1 VRASLSKIGSK
12 RRLSFEKEKKLPPEI
27 VERVKTFLKGDRM
40 QTGHELFVHG
50 LNDMMDAEHQLV
62 GALEELSSDSSRAD
76 LKKAFEQ
83 HRKETEG
90 QVERLQQCFQ
100 LLGEESQE
108 TECHGIR
115 GLIAEK
121 KAFSEEDP
129 SEDLIDVFNVGAAI
143 KAESYEI
150 CEYESLIDM
159 AREMKHTKV
168 AQLLSQNL
176 KEEKATLKKMEAFS
190 ERVKPKEMMNEE
202 QEAKTAANEKT
213 SRRKRAA

>member
-1 VRASLSKIGSK
+1 
-12 RRLSFEKEKKLPPEI
+12 
-27 VERVKTFLKGDRM
+27 
-40 QTGHELFVHG
+40 
-50 LNDMMDAEHQLV
+50 
-62 GALEELSSDSSRAD
+62 LEENANDSSRAE

-90 QVERLQQCFQ
+90 QIERLQQCFE
-100 LLGEESQE
+100 LLGEEAE
-108 TECHGIR
+108 DTECHGIR

-129 SEDLIDVFNVGAAI
+129 SDDLIDVFNVGAAI

-168 AQLLSQNL
+168 AQLLGQNL
-176 KEEKATLKKMEAFS
+176 KEEKATLKKMEGFS
-190 ERVKPKEMMNEE
+190 DRVKPNEMMTEE
-202 QEAKTAANEKT
+202 QRQKAVASAKT
-213 SRRKRAA
+213 SGRKRAA

>member
-1 VRASLSKIGSK
+1 MR
-12 RRLSFEKEKKLPPEI
+12 
-27 VERVKTFLKGDRM
+27 
-40 QTGHELFVHG
+40 TGHELFVHG
-50 LNDMMDAEHQLV
+50 LSDMMDAERQLV
-62 GALEELSSDSSRAD
+62 EALEENANDSSRAE

-90 QVERLQQCFQ
+90 QIERLQQCFE
-100 LLGEESQE
+100 LLGEEAE
-108 TECHGIR
+108 DTECHGIR

-129 SEDLIDVFNVGAAI
+129 SDDLIDVFNVGAAI

-168 AQLLSQNL
+168 AQLLGQNL
-176 KEEKATLKKMEAFS
+176 KEEKATLKKMEGFS
-190 ERVKPKEMMNEE
+190 DRVKPNEMMTEE
-202 QEAKTAANEKT
+202 QRQKAVASAKT
-213 SRRKRAA
+213 SGRRRAA

>member
-1 VRASLSKIGSK
+1 V
-12 RRLSFEKEKKLPPEI
+12 KK
-27 VERVKTFLKGDRM
+27 VKTLFKGDRM

-62 GALEELSSDSSRAD
+62 DALQELAGDSSRAE

-83 HRKETEG
+83 HRRETEG
-90 QVERLQQCFQ
+90 QIQRLEQCFE
-100 LLGEESQE
+100 LLGEESE
-108 TECHGIR
+108 DTECHGIR

-176 KEEKATLKKMEAFS
+176 KEEKATLKKMETFS
-190 ERVKPKEMMNEE
+190 EKVKPNELMNEE
-202 QEAKTAANEKT
+202 QQAKSAANTKSSR
-213 SRRKRAA
+213 SRRAA

>member
-1 VRASLSKIGSK
+1 
-12 RRLSFEKEKKLPPEI
+12 
-27 VERVKTFLKGDRM
+27 M

-50 LNDMMDAEHQLV
+50 LNDMMDAERQLIE
-62 GALEELSSDSSRAD
+62 ALEELAGDSSRAD

-83 HRKETEG
+83 HRRETEG
-90 QVERLQQCFQ
+90 QVERLEQCFE
-100 LLGEESQE
+100 LLGEQTED
-108 TECHGIR
+108 TECQGIR

-168 AQLLSQNL
+168 AQLLNQNL
-176 KEEKATLKKMEAFS
+176 KEEKATLKKMEVFS
-190 ERVKPKEMMNEE
+190 EKVKPNEMMNEE
-202 QEAKTAANEKT
+202 QEKKAAATAKSSR
-213 SRRKRAA
+213 SRRAA

>member
-1 VRASLSKIGSK
+1 MR
-12 RRLSFEKEKKLPPEI
+12 
-27 VERVKTFLKGDRM
+27 
-40 QTGHELFVHG
+40 TGHEWFVHG
-50 LNDMMDAEHQLV
+50 LSDMMDAERQLV
-62 GALEELSSDSSRAD
+62 EALEENANDSSRAE

-90 QVERLQQCFQ
+90 QIERLQQCFE
-100 LLGEESQE
+100 LLGEEAE
-108 TECHGIR
+108 DTECHGIR

-129 SEDLIDVFNVGAAI
+129 SDDLIDVFNVGAAI

-168 AQLLSQNL
+168 AQLLGQNL
-176 KEEKATLKKMEAFS
+176 KEEKATLKKMEGFS
-190 ERVKPKEMMNEE
+190 DRVKPNEMMTEE
-202 QEAKTAANEKT
+202 QRQKAVASAKT
-213 SRRKRAA
+213 SGRKRAA

>member
-1 VRASLSKIGSK
+1 M
-12 RRLSFEKEKKLPPEI
+12 E
-27 VERVKTFLKGDRM
+27 
-40 QTGHELFVHG
+40 TGHELFVHG

-62 GALEELSSDSSRAD
+62 EALQGNAGDSSRPD
-76 LKKAFEQ
+76 LRKAFEQ

-90 QVERLQQCFQ
+90 QIERLEQCFEI
-100 LLGEESQE
+100 LGEEPEE

-121 KAFSEEDP
+121 EAFTEEDP
-129 SEDLIDVFNVGAAI
+129 SEDLIDVFNVGAGI

-168 AQLLSQNL
+168 AQLLGQNL
-176 KEEKATLKKMEAFS
+176 KEEKATLKKMRAFS
-190 ERVKPKEMMNEE
+190 KKVKPNEMMNEE
-202 QEAKTAANEKT
+202 QQERATVKPKSSR
-213 SRRKRAA
+213 SRRAA

>member
-1 VRASLSKIGSK
+1 VFLLFPRFQAA
-12 RRLSFEKEKKLPPEI
+12 
-27 VERVKTFLKGDRM
+27 TFLLIKRGPPLRPNRREPGPHSDRVLRKVCKLIR
-40 QTGHELFVHG
+40 ESPN
-50 LNDMMDAEHQLV
+50 LNFH
-62 GALEELSSDSSRAD
+62 SRV
-76 LKKAFEQ
+76 

-90 QVERLQQCFQ
+90 QIERLQQCFQ

-143 KAESYEI
+143 KTESYEI

>member
-1 VRASLSKIGSK
+1 MM
-12 RRLSFEKEKKLPPEI
+12 E
-27 VERVKTFLKGDRM
+27 
-40 QTGHELFVHG
+40 TGHELFVHG
-50 LNDMMDAEHQLV
+50 LNDMMDAERQLV
-62 GALEELSSDSSRAD
+62 GALEELAGDSSRAD

-83 HRKETEG
+83 HRLETEG

-100 LLGEESQE
+100 LLGEESEE

-168 AQLLSQNL
+168 AQLLNQNL

-190 ERVKPKEMMNEE
+190 EKVKPNEMMNEE
-202 QEAKTAANEKT
+202 QQGKAEANAKSSR
-213 SRRKRAA
+213 SRRAA

>member
-1 VRASLSKIGSK
+1 
-12 RRLSFEKEKKLPPEI
+12 LPLENPKQ
-27 VERVKTFLKGDRM
+27 VKDVLKGGHM

-50 LNDMMDAEHQLV
+50 LNDMMDAERQLV
-62 GALEELSSDSSRAD
+62 EALEELAGDSSRAD

-83 HRKETEG
+83 HRRETEG

-100 LLGEESQE
+100 LLGEESEE

-168 AQLLSQNL
+168 AQLLNQNL

-190 ERVKPKEMMNEE
+190 EKVKPNEMMNEE
-202 QEAKTAANEKT
+202 QQGKAEANAKSSR
-213 SRRKRAA
+213 SRRAA

>member
-1 VRASLSKIGSK
+1 MR
-12 RRLSFEKEKKLPPEI
+12 
-27 VERVKTFLKGDRM
+27 
-40 QTGHELFVHG
+40 TGHELFVHG
-50 LNDMMDAEHQLV
+50 LSDMMDAERQLV
-62 GALEELSSDSSRAD
+62 EALEENANDSSRAE

-90 QVERLQQCFQ
+90 QIERLQQCFE
-100 LLGEESQE
+100 LLGEEAE
-108 TECHGIR
+108 DTECHGIR

-129 SEDLIDVFNVGAAI
+129 SDDLIDVFNVGAAI

-168 AQLLSQNL
+168 AQLLGQNL
-176 KEEKATLKKMEAFS
+176 KEEKATLKKMEGFS
-190 ERVKPKEMMNEE
+190 DRVKPNEMMTEE
-202 QEAKTAANEKT
+202 QRQKAVASAKT
-213 SRRKRAA
+213 SGRKRAA